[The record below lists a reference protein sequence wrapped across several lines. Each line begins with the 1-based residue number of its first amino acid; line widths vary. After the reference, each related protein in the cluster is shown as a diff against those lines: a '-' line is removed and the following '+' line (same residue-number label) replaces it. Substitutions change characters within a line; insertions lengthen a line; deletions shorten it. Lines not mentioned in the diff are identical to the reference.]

1 MLESRHLNNNSTHH
15 LLLKNLTPKQQLNIK
30 GFTVNT
36 NNRLN
41 RVFSSFNPL
50 NNEFSPGDRLIDIF
64 PSYFYFYFMDRKSKE
79 CKKAHICKI
88 DELTLWTLADSK
100 TAICYELKP

>member
-41 RVFSSFNPL
+41 RVFSSFNS
-50 NNEFSPGDRLIDIF
+50 FSSKFSSRNRLIDIF
-64 PSYFYFYFMDRKSKE
+64 NNHFSFYSTNRKSKE
-79 CKKAHICKI
+79 SRKVYNCKLNEI
-88 DELTLWTLADSK
+88 TL
-100 TAICYELKP
+100 